1 MNACWSALDTP
12 PYTSSDIS
20 YVPCSQ
26 TPEDCRRLKLFF
38 IDLFG
43 CFGVK
48 SCQKSA
54 NNNGIGGAIREPARP
69 GNRFPDRALL
79 LSLYWSGQRAGDGCR
94 GGCGGPWSS
103 RKAVQTFQIPAGGA
117 EAQPWVTVHIWV
129 TAPHRASK
137 TDDESTRSAAAER
150 RSWAMAE
157 SLR

>member
-1 MNACWSALDTP
+1 MPAGRHSTRLRTQALTFLAFP
-12 PYTSSDIS
+12 AARIG
-20 YVPCSQ
+20 
-26 TPEDCRRLKLFF
+26 RLYLLKTKSLYFF
-38 IDLFG
+38 LDLFG

-54 NNNGIGGAIREPARP
+54 NNNGIGGAIRESARP

-129 TAPHRASK
+129 TAPRPCQQN
-137 TDDESTRSAAAER
+137 R
-150 RSWAMAE
+150 
-157 SLR
+157 